1 MKTNQKPKE
10 ESEAIDVRDPID
22 VKSALRRL

>member
-10 ESEAIDVRDPID
+10 ESEAIDVRVPID